1 MKLTFSAGAR
11 FLANGGR
18 GGVAPPRNA
27 LVDDRLETTDRRIK
41 GASAREA
48 DAIVRI
54 LYTETRGFGDFYI
67 PIEAWY
73 CSSILYG
80 SQI

>member
-1 MKLTFSAGAR
+1 MQGYIKLTFSAGAR

-48 DAIVRI
+48 DAMARE
-54 LYTETRGFGDFYI
+54 LCREGTGFANFV
-67 PIEAWY
+67 PKRT
-73 CSSILYG
+73 SLV
-80 SQI
+80 